1 MPQLRLFKL
10 RAFTL
15 IELLVVIAI
24 IAVLIGLLL
33 PAVQK
38 VREAAARMKCQNNL
52 KQLALACHSYHD
64 ANGTIP
70 PGGYM
75 NPPWGN
81 KQYPTITGAWTGTG
95 GWQFDKGSFQ
105 LYILPYMEQ
114 GNLYNQIAAFSL
126 NAPGVDTITQ
136 AITAGVIPPPTL
148 PYHRCPSD
156 PTNQSSCNYSNYVG
170 NGGTN
175 DWHTSWSHCG
185 YDPFSPLYCTG
196 STMTPPHNWT
206 CYGDDNGMFA
216 YVIGPPTRPH
226 TIADVTDGTSNTFVL
241 GEILVNANT
250 YVECSPSLTDKTN
263 SKIRGCWTADGGFTI
278 NSSTI
283 PLNYPTTTLDQTPG
297 FCVPDPGT
305 NPYNL
310 TTSSGFKSKHTG
322 GVNFAFMD
330 GSVHFISQTIDQI
343 TLIRLGVRNDGEVV
357 TLPF

>member
-1 MPQLRLFKL
+1 MPQLRFIKL

-70 PGGYM
+70 PGGYQ
-75 NPPWGN
+75 NPPWQGS
-81 KQYPTITGAWTGTG
+81 GGWTGTG
-95 GWQFDKGSFQ
+95 GWQYDKGSFQ

-114 GNLYNQIAAFSL
+114 GNLYNQIAAFQLS
-126 NAPGVDTITQ
+126 APNVDTITQ
-136 AITAGVIPPPTL
+136 AITAGVIPPPTI

-156 PTNQSSCNYSNYVG
+156 PTRPSDCNYSNYVG
-170 NGGTN
+170 NGGTQ
-175 DWHTSWSHCG
+175 DFSTSWSSCG
-185 YDPFSPLYCTG
+185 YDPFGPLYCTG
-196 STMTPPHNWT
+196 SKMTPPHNWT

-226 TIADVTDGTSNTFVL
+226 TIAEVTDGTSNTFVL
-241 GEILVNANT
+241 GEILVNSNT
-250 YVECSPSLTDKTN
+250 YVRCTTSVDAHSL
-263 SKIRGCWTADGGFTI
+263 RGCWTSDGGFTI
-278 NSSTI
+278 NTSTI
-283 PLNYPTTTLDQTPG
+283 PLNYPTTLYEPG
-297 FCVPDPGT
+297 VTVQCQPDPKT
-305 NPYNL
+305 NAYNL
-310 TTSSGFKSKHTG
+310 PVSSGFRSRHTG